1 MSIRLRLTVLYSAI
15 LAATLIVFSVALYF
29 TVLQVT
35 ESAIK
40 EALQAEAKRL
50 VESPNFR
57 GTAIGSDPRWKFSSR
72 DIVVQLRGLDGAV
85 LDSVNS
91 TPDSPLPLET
101 QCIEKIR
108 RGEVCFD
115 QEFVQGSLLLIYS
128 KPIMQL
134 STGEKIGLLQ
144 IGRPF
149 ADQQQALDT
158 LRSILIIGSGV
169 IPLVAFGIGWALA
182 GTAIRP
188 INKISQTAQQI
199 GAERD
204 FGRRVEY
211 KGPQD
216 EVGRLAATFNTM
228 LAELQ
233 ESFRQVEQALQAQ
246 RRFVADASHELRTPL
261 TTIRGNISLLQRE
274 PPIEEEDRVAV
285 LTDMLGECERL
296 IRLVNNLLALARAD
310 AGKPLRSEPIAIKPL
325 IEDVSRQAQMLH
337 PYRLICYD
345 TLLDMTIL
353 GDEDALRQVL
363 VILLDN
369 ALKFTPTD
377 GRITIT
383 TGADSGSVTIS
394 VIDTGIGIDPAAIP
408 HIFERFYRGDVSRTG
423 EGAGLGL
430 AIAKTLVEGQHG
442 TLSVC
447 SAVGE
452 GSTFVVTLTQVSSA
466 SKGV

>member
-1 MSIRLRLTVLYSAI
+1 M
-15 LAATLIVFSVALYF
+15 
-29 TVLQVT
+29 
-35 ESAIK
+35 
-40 EALQAEAKRL
+40 
-50 VESPNFR
+50 
-57 GTAIGSDPRWKFSSR
+57 
-72 DIVVQLRGLDGAV
+72 
-85 LDSVNS
+85 
-91 TPDSPLPLET
+91 
-101 QCIEKIR
+101 
-108 RGEVCFD
+108 CFD
-115 QEFVQGSLLLIYS
+115 QELVQGSLLLIYS
-128 KPIMQL
+128 KPIVQL

-182 GTAIRP
+182 GTALRP

-285 LTDMLGECERL
+285 LTDMLSECERL

-325 IEDVSRQAQMLH
+325 IEDVSRQAQVLH
-337 PYRLICYD
+337 PERMICYD
-345 TLLDMTIL
+345 TLLNLTIL

-369 ALKFTPTD
+369 ALKFTPAD

-383 TGADSGSVTIS
+383 TAAENGTATIS
-394 VIDTGIGIDPAAIP
+394 VIDTGIGVDTAAIP
-408 HIFERFYRGDVSRTG
+408 HIFERFYRGDVARTG

-442 TLSVC
+442 TLSVH
-447 SAVGE
+447 SAVGK
-452 GSTFVVTLTQVSSA
+452 GSTFAVTLTQVA
-466 SKGV
+466 GKQKGA